1 MCSSTGKDRRDLLNA
16 CEVNQTEYAMNLKI
30 VTDEATKAETEEDGN
45 VNVTCCIMCK
55 TLYIKH
61 PRY

>member
-45 VNVTCCIMCK
+45 VNVTCCI
-55 TLYIKH
+55 LQ
-61 PRY
+61 